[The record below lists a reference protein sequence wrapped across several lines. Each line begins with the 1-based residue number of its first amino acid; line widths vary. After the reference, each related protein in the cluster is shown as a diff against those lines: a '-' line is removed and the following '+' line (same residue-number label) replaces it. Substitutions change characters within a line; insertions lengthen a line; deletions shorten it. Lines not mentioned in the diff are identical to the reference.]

1 MRPEDEEGRA
11 ADRWCLP
18 GLVWAEGCGEHAQA
32 RHMGACW
39 HPTALLGSASSELSG
54 HTQAPGPRLGPPGAG
69 LLSPQPRWAHTP
81 MASLCPWTQSRL
93 QASQGPGPGGR
104 VMRVPGPSHTPASCR
119 HHCCSLPRKMSESL
133 VLQPQTKLILHMQTL
148 PHEPTGRPGHCP
160 LLAWF
165 PSRRHCPVWSSGVR
179 ALTTV
184 TLGESPPMRGTGP
197 LGYSRGRLGAPRER
211 EV

>member
-1 MRPEDEEGRA
+1 MQGCRP
-11 ADRWCLP
+11 LVP
-18 GLVWAEGCGEHAQA
+18 GLVWVGGLWRARTGEAH
-32 RHMGACW
+32 GG
-39 HPTALLGSASSELSG
+39 LLAPHCLSG
-54 HTQAPGPRLGPPGAG
+54 QCLQRAVRTCPGPWPSPWAPRAG
-69 LLSPQPRWAHTP
+69 LLSSQPPWAHTP
-81 MASLCPWTQSRL
+81 MASLCPWTQSQL
-93 QASQGPGPGGR
+93 QASQHPGPGGMA
-104 VMRVPGPSHTPASCR
+104 MRVPGPSHTPASCC

-133 VLQPQTKLILHMQTL
+133 VLQPQTKLILHMQSL

-184 TLGESPPMRGTGP
+184 TMGESPPMRRTGP
-197 LGYSRGRLGAPRER
+197 LGYSRGRLGAPGER